1 MEGITFNHYMDIGK
15 ISIPKYIYMDGIYDF
30 DEILFNISQKTEGD
44 TRKRKRSINDYEED
58 EEFNKR

>member
-1 MEGITFNHYMDIGK
+1 MNGITFNHYMDIGQ
-15 ISIPKYIYMDGIYDF
+15 IYIPKYIYMDEIYDF
-30 DEILFNISQKTEGD
+30 NEILLNISQKTEGD